1 MRKPEEGVGQVDMS
15 ATELAGRLGTEDAPF
30 VLDVREPDEVAE
42 WAIPGAVNIPLGE
55 VGHRTAEVPGD
66 RAVVAVC
73 GSGSRSAIAA
83 DMLRPSGHSV
93 VNLIG
98 GMAAWAG
105 VYDQVVVDLDR
116 VRIVQVRRRAK
127 GCLSYLVGS
136 GGEAFVFDPSD
147 DLDVYLESARSHGWR
162 ITRVFDTHLHADHLS
177 GAPELAETVG
187 ASLHLNPADAFE
199 FPFEPLADGD
209 RFVLPGGAAVSVGAI
224 HTPGHTEGSTIYV
237 VDDQAVV
244 TGDTLFV
251 EGVGRP
257 DLAERAEE
265 FAHNLHRSL
274 SERVLG
280 LPFDTLVLPSHHG
293 DEVVVRPDEPVAAG
307 LGELRQRLAPLQLD
321 EQGFVAWAVARTT
334 PRPPHYV
341 QIVKANM
348 GRAESPRS
356 VLEGLEAGPNRCAA

>member
-1 MRKPEEGVGQVDMS
+1 MEMS
-15 ATELAGRLGTEDAPF
+15 ATELARRLGTDDGPF
-30 VLDVREPDEVAE
+30 VLDVRQPDEVAE

-55 VGHRTAEVPGD
+55 VGQRIDEIPKD
-66 RAVVAVC
+66 RSVVAVC
-73 GSGSRSAIAA
+73 ASGSRSAIATDA
-83 DMLRPSGHSV
+83 LRRSGYSV
-93 VNLIG
+93 ANLIG

-105 VYDQVVVDLDR
+105 VYDQVVIDLDR

-136 GGEAFVFDPSD
+136 RGEAFVVDPSIAIGT
-147 DLDVYLESARSHGWR
+147 YLEAARSQGWR

-177 GAPELAETVG
+177 GARELAETVD
-187 ASLHLNPADAFE
+187 ASLHLNPADTFE
-199 FPFEPLADGD
+199 FGFEPLVDGD
-209 RFVLPGGAAVSVGAI
+209 RFLLPGGAAVSVGAL
-224 HTPGHTEGSTIYV
+224 HTPGHTEGSTIYFV
-237 VDDQAVV
+237 EDQAVL

-257 DLAERAEE
+257 DLADRAEE

-280 LPFDTLVLPSHHG
+280 FPGDTLVLPSHYG
-293 DEVVVRPDEPVAAG
+293 DEVDVRPNEPVAAV
-307 LGELRQRLAPLQLD
+307 LGELRQRLSPLRMD
-321 EQGFVAWAVARTT
+321 EEDFVAWAVGRTT
-334 PRPPHYV
+334 PRPPHYTE
-341 QIVKANM
+341 IVKANM